1 MNNYLKT
8 AKPTGVSL
16 RGKLKQHALEE
27 FKSNVTFAF
36 DLFGGFVELLNG
48 WDITCLIL

>member
-1 MNNYLKT
+1 MNNYLLKT
-8 AKPTGVSL
+8 AKPIGLSL
-16 RGKLKQHALEE
+16 RADSHALEE
-27 FKSNVTFAF
+27 FKSNVTFGF